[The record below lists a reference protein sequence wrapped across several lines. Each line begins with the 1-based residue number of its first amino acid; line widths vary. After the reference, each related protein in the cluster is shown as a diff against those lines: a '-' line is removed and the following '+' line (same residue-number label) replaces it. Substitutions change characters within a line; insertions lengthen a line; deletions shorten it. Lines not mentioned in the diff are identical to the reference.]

1 MNDLPSEKR
10 CPVVGIG
17 ASAGGLEAFKSFFA
31 NVSAESGLAFVLIQ
45 HLSPEHPSLMP
56 ELLSDSTQMPIL
68 QVTEPVVVEANH
80 IYVIAPN
87 TVLTIREGVLRVTP
101 PTEPHGHRW
110 PVDIFLRSLAE
121 DQGENAAAVLLSGAG
136 SDGAAGLQAIK
147 RHGGQTFVQS
157 PESCRYD
164 SMPRAALATGVVDNV
179 LAVEDMGAR
188 LIDFYR
194 YREQS
199 ISDAGPDGGSGDV
212 LESLSSICK
221 LLTDRLG
228 HDFSRYKQSTLVRR
242 VQRRMQMLRL
252 TPAASYLALLDKDEK
267 EAEQLFKDLLIGV
280 TEFFRD
286 PEAFEV
292 LANRVIPKLFQQAS
306 SSGTVR
312 VWAAGCATG
321 QEVYSLAILLK
332 EYMARVGALH
342 PVQIFAT
349 DIDSEALDTARLGFY
364 GADIEDNVSQE
375 RLQRFFRR
383 QENGYQV
390 VKEIREMCIFSVHNL
405 INDPP
410 FSRMDLVTCRNVLI
424 YFEAGLQQRVI
435 PLFHYALKS
444 GGYLL
449 LGPAESLGAHVDS
462 FRPVDKRL
470 RIFQAK
476 ASSSVPSVRFPRT
489 EGPRSSRIVMDSTFK
504 MRQARE
510 RDSKDVHERA
520 LLDWYAPPSVLIDAN
535 GEVLHFV
542 RRTSRFLEPPVGVP
556 SHNIFDIVRD
566 SLRMVLRAALNQART
581 DGGEVVME
589 NIDVEMQHQV
599 QRISLV
605 VRPLKDGEQAVE
617 RFLVIFREEGS
628 PKSRD
633 EVQAPPPSLSA
644 EVEAV
649 NQLEREL
656 RSTKEWL
663 QATIEELENSNEEL
677 KSSNEELISINEEYQ
692 SANESLQT
700 SKEELQSLNEE
711 LETVNTELSKK
722 VDELDRANA
731 DVRNFF
737 ASTGIA
743 TLFLDKELRIKKY
756 TPTAV
761 ELFNLIETD
770 IGRPLLDITA
780 RFGASELLAA
790 IEKCSQGEYVP
801 DFEVFKNENESWF
814 ICRLVPYRTIESN
827 IDGVVVN
834 FFDVTALKAAES
846 ALRETIAENEK
857 LHEIGIAF
865 ASELDLGRLVQK
877 ITDVATSVTKAQFG
891 AFFYNVLND
900 QGEAFTLYTISGVPR
915 SAFEKFPMPR
925 NTKVFES
932 TFRGTGPLRSDDIT
946 KDPRYGK
953 NAPHFGMP
961 AGHLPVVSYLS
972 VPVIS
977 RNGEVIGGLFFGHG
991 EPGIFDAHAESR
1003 ALGIA
1008 AQAAAAVDNARM
1020 VDHLRRTAHALD
1032 ASERRFRQLADS
1044 MPQIVWTAR
1053 PDGYLDYYNR
1063 RWYELTGQEEGLEGD
1078 ESWVPVVHP
1087 DDLARC
1093 VERWSRAIETG
1104 EPYEVRFRMRLA
1116 ATGEYRWYLARALP
1130 IRDEDG
1136 KITRWFGSG
1145 TDIEDMVGAENA
1157 LREAAD
1163 RKDEFLA
1170 MLGHELRNPLAPMK
1184 IGFHLLN
1191 LPVTTKEK
1199 SIEIR
1204 AMLERQVGH
1213 LTRIVDDLL
1222 DVSRIS
1228 RGKILLRR
1236 EPVDLAALAQSSIS
1250 DHQMLFQSSG
1260 LALHVD
1266 IPPQP
1271 LWIEGDPTRV
1281 SQIISNLFHNASK
1294 FTDKGGDVF
1303 VSMDAVGDFARL
1315 GIRDTGMGMSP
1326 ETLEQVFQ
1334 PFSQADTSIDRS
1346 RGGLGLGLALVKGL
1360 VELHGGRVSAVSPGL
1375 GKGTTVSVEFPLTD
1389 QRPAAPLPT
1398 GASLAVH
1405 ARRIVIIED
1414 NADAADALCGLLRG
1428 CGHDVITA
1436 ANGKAGLAATAE
1448 HGADVVICD
1457 IGLPG
1462 DLNGYDVAKRL
1473 RAEASGSPLLLIA
1486 LSGYGQEQDRLRA
1499 TEAGFD
1505 HHFTKP
1511 IDIDQLDKVLSR

>member
-1 MNDLPSEKR
+1 MNNIPSPKR

-31 NVSAESGLAFVLIQ
+31 NVPVQSGLAFVLIQ
-45 HLSPEHPSLMP
+45 HLSPEHASLMP
-56 ELLSDSTQMPIL
+56 ELLSDSTRLPIL
-68 QVTEPVVVEANH
+68 QVTEPVAVEADH

-87 TVLTIREGVLRVTP
+87 TILTIREGVLRVSP

-110 PVDIFLRSLAE
+110 PIDIFLRSLAE

-136 SDGAAGLQAIK
+136 SDGAAGFQAIK

-157 PESCRYD
+157 PETSRYD
-164 SMPRAALATGVVDNV
+164 SMPRAALATGVVDNI
-179 LAVEDMGAR
+179 LAVEDIGAR
-188 LIDFYR
+188 LVDFYR
-194 YREQS
+194 YREKS

-212 LESLSSICK
+212 QESLGQICK

-242 VQRRMQMLRL
+242 IQRRMQMLRL
-252 TPAASYLALLDKDEK
+252 AQSASYLEFLDKDEK
-267 EAEQLFKDLLIGV
+267 EVEQLFKDLLIGV

-286 PEAFEV
+286 PEAFDI

-332 EYMARVGALH
+332 EYMTRVGALH

-349 DIDSEALDTARLGFY
+349 DIDSEALDAARLGYY
-364 GADIEDNVSQE
+364 GAEIEDNVSQE

-383 QENGYQV
+383 QEGGYQV
-390 VKEIREMCIFSVHNL
+390 LKEIREMCIFSVHNL

-424 YFEAGLQQRVI
+424 YFEAALQQRVI

-449 LGPAESLGAHVDS
+449 LGPAESLGTHADL

-470 RIFQAK
+470 RIFQA
-476 ASSSVPSVRFPRT
+476 ATSASVPAVRLPRADGGRT
-489 EGPRSSRIVMDSTFK
+489 SRTALDTTFK
-504 MRQARE
+504 MRLARE
-510 RDSKDVHERA
+510 RDAKEIHERA

-535 GEVLHFV
+535 GEVLHFI

-556 SHNIFDIVRD
+556 SHNVFDIVRD
-566 SLRMVLRAALNQART
+566 SLRMVLRGALNQARS
-581 DGGEVVME
+581 DDCEVVME
-589 NIDVEMQHQV
+589 NIDVEMQQEV
-599 QRISLV
+599 QKITLI
-605 VRPLKDGEQAVE
+605 VRPLKDGEQGVE

-628 PKSRD
+628 PKTRD
-633 EVQAPPPSLSA
+633 EVQEASPAITA

-663 QATIEELENSNEEL
+663 QSTIEELENSNEEL

-743 TLFLDKELRIKKY
+743 TLFLDRDLRIKKY
-756 TPTAV
+756 TPPAV

-780 RFGASELLAA
+780 RFGAAELLEA
-790 IEKCSQGEYVP
+790 IEKCSRGEYVP
-801 DFEVFKNENESWF
+801 DFEVFKNENAFWY
-814 ICRLVPYRTIESN
+814 ICRMVPYRTIETD
-827 IDGVVVN
+827 IDGVVIN
-834 FFDVTALKAAES
+834 FFDVTALKKAEA
-846 ALRETIAENEK
+846 ALRETITENEK

-891 AFFYNVLND
+891 AFFYNILND
-900 QGEAFTLYTISGVPR
+900 QGEAYTLYTISGVPR

-953 NAPHFGMP
+953 NEPDLGMP
-961 AGHLPVVSYLS
+961 EGHLPVVSYLS

-1020 VDHLRRTAHALD
+1020 VDNLRRTASALD
-1032 ASERRFRQLADS
+1032 ASDRRFRQLADS
-1044 MPQIVWTAR
+1044 MPQIVWAAR

-1063 RWYELTGQEEGLEGD
+1063 RWYELTGQDEKLGGN
-1078 ESWVPVVHP
+1078 ESWMPVVHP
-1087 DDLARC
+1087 DDLDRC
-1093 VERWSRAIETG
+1093 IELWSGSVATG

-1116 ATGEYRWYLARALP
+1116 ATGTFRWHLARALP
-1130 IRDEDG
+1130 IRDEEG
-1136 KITRWFGSG
+1136 KITRWFGTA

-1191 LPVTTKEK
+1191 LPVTTPEK
-1199 SIEIR
+1199 AAELR

-1236 EPVDLAALAQSSIS
+1236 EPVDLIALAQSSIT
-1250 DHQMLFQSSG
+1250 DHQVLFQTNELS
-1260 LALHVD
+1260 LHMD
-1266 IPPQP
+1266 IPPQA
-1271 LWIEGDPTRV
+1271 LWIEGDPTRI

-1294 FTDKGGDVF
+1294 FTDRGGDVF
-1303 VSMDAVGDFARL
+1303 VSIEGVGELARL
-1315 GIRDTGMGMSP
+1315 NIRDTGMGMSP
-1326 ETLEQVFQ
+1326 ETLGQVFQ
-1334 PFSQADTSIDRS
+1334 PFNQADTSIDRS

-1360 VELHGGRVSAVSPGL
+1360 VELHGGRVYAVSPGL
-1375 GKGTTVSVEFPLTD
+1375 GQGTTVSVEFPLTN
-1389 QRPAAPLPT
+1389 QRPASALSATAPS
-1398 GASLAVH
+1398 A
-1405 ARRIVIIED
+1405 ARSRKIVIIED
-1414 NADAADALCGLLRG
+1414 NVDAAETLCGLLRG
-1428 CGHDVITA
+1428 GGHDVVTA
-1436 ANGKAGLAATAE
+1436 ANGEAGVTTTLKHRAE
-1448 HGADVVICD
+1448 VVICD

-1473 RAEASGSPLLLIA
+1473 RAEKNGGKLLLIA
-1486 LSGYGQEQDRLRA
+1486 LSGYGQDQDRKRA
-1499 TEAGFD
+1499 IEAGFNL
-1505 HHFTKP
+1505 HFTKP
-1511 IDIDQLDKVLSR
+1511 IDLEQLDRVLST